1 MIMLVVGGFIGL
13 LFLTI
18 GSILS
23 IVIEL
28 INGLLITPPYIL
40 NDLPYIGYFI
50 TFVRAVALIYL
61 VVNAIRKL
69 VEIGE
74 YRNEK
79 IETFFIKLMF
89 GILGI
94 AATPFLIKFIFLPF
108 NYYVMNAILF
118 ITKQTT
124 NTNLIDTSI
133 FGLSDF
139 LNERN
144 SFDIVKDIG
153 DTLSLLIK
161 QLVLM
166 CVTLFFFIK
175 ITFIGGKRAGF
186 IIIMYLVGPLSASSL
201 VIDSKAIG
209 SWLTECFIWAI
220 SGMFMLIFI
229 FLGIEFLTLGM
240 DFKSGRTLAYQLV
253 LGIALLDIST
263 RPDDLIRPFVYAKIG
278 MTNSRDMNTDANVLN
293 TLF

>member
-18 GSILS
+18 GSVLS
-23 IVIEL
+23 IVVEL
-28 INGLLITPPYIL
+28 INGLLITPPYIM
-40 NDLPYIGYFI
+40 NGLPYIGYFV
-50 TFVRAVALIYL
+50 TFVRTVASIYL
-61 VVNAIRKL
+61 VINAIRKL
-69 VEIGE
+69 VEISE

-79 IETFFIKLMF
+79 IETFLVKLMF
-89 GILGI
+89 GIIGI
-94 AATPFLIKFIFLPF
+94 AATPFLIKFIFLPL

-118 ITKQTT
+118 ITQQTT
-124 NTNLIDTSI
+124 STNLIDTNI
-133 FGLSDF
+133 FGLTEF
-139 LNERN
+139 LNDRN
-144 SFDIVKDIG
+144 TFDIVRDIG

-166 CVTLFFFIK
+166 CVTLFFFTK

-209 SWLTECFIWAI
+209 SWLTECFIWAV

-229 FLGIEFLTLGM
+229 FLGLEFLTLGM
-240 DFKSGRTLAYQLV
+240 DFNSGHTLAYQLV

-278 MTNSRDMNTDANVLN
+278 MANSKDMNTDANVLN